1 MLKNLKRTIAIKAF
15 KKRKALK
22 YILFDKLYSIFIL
35 NRKNIPEFVNNYDKE
50 GFVKISPKIDKELKN
65 LKSNLVISNDKNKIK
80 LMHGEEKLN
89 NKPPFYFDIN
99 DNVKNSI
106 DEILKKLEKSYI
118 FDLKKY
124 FRSEI
129 LPAFIC
135 LRRNEFY
142 KKQDLDHE
150 LFNDNFHNDAYLFT
164 QFKIFINLN
173 DIGEKNGPMR
183 IVSKKNT
190 KKFLDSIGYTGRQ
203 NYNEKKDTI
212 SYSNVGKSGDGL
224 IFDPTNCFH
233 KAGVP
238 DQNYKRD
245 YLIITYVCI
254 PDCQKNLYTTDI
266 YKYNQNELLRLSKPT
281 KLNQTLK
288 LFLNFYKKRVN

>member
-1 MLKNLKRTIAIKAF
+1 MFNKIKRTIAIKIF

-22 YILFDKLYSIFIL
+22 YILFDKLYSTFIL
-35 NRKNIPEFVNNYDKE
+35 NKKNSPQFVTDYDKD
-50 GFVKISPKIDKELKN
+50 GFVKISPEIDEELKI
-65 LKSNLVISNDKNKIK
+65 LKSKLVISRNKDQIK
-80 LMHGEEKLN
+80 SMHGEEKLN
-89 NKPPFYFDIN
+89 DKPPFYFEIN
-99 DNVKNSI
+99 ESVRNSI
-106 DEILKKLEKSYI
+106 DEILNKLEKDYI
-118 FDLKKY
+118 QDLKKY
-124 FRSEI
+124 FCSEI

-173 DIGEKNGPMR
+173 DIGIKNGPMK

-190 KKFLDSIGYTGRQ
+190 KKFLDLIGYSGRQ
-203 NYNEKKDTI
+203 NYNEKNDTL
-212 SYSNVGKSGDGL
+212 SYSNVGKFGDGL

-233 KAGVP
+233 KAGMP
-238 DQNYKRD
+238 DQDYKRD

-254 PDCQKNLYTTDI
+254 PQHQEKLKETDI
-266 YKYNQNELLRLSKPT
+266 YEYNHNELLRLSKPT
-281 KLNQTLK
+281 KLNQTIK
-288 LFLNFYKKRVN
+288 LFLNFYKKRLN

>member
-1 MLKNLKRTIAIKAF
+1 MLKNLKKTIAIKAF

-118 FDLKKY
+118 FDLKK
-124 FRSEI
+124 
-129 LPAFIC
+129 
-135 LRRNEFY
+135 
-142 KKQDLDHE
+142 
-150 LFNDNFHNDAYLFT
+150 
-164 QFKIFINLN
+164 
-173 DIGEKNGPMR
+173 
-183 IVSKKNT
+183 
-190 KKFLDSIGYTGRQ
+190 
-203 NYNEKKDTI
+203 
-212 SYSNVGKSGDGL
+212 
-224 IFDPTNCFH
+224 
-233 KAGVP
+233 
-238 DQNYKRD
+238 
-245 YLIITYVCI
+245 
-254 PDCQKNLYTTDI
+254 
-266 YKYNQNELLRLSKPT
+266 
-281 KLNQTLK
+281 
-288 LFLNFYKKRVN
+288 